1 MRVAETTMSTQTILF
16 TYDDYLTFPN
26 DGKRYEIIEG
36 ELFVTLTPE
45 IEHQRV
51 SRKLAR
57 LIDEYVTSNNLG
69 EVFYA
74 PVDLVLSITDVV
86 QPDIVFISAER
97 SHTITKKNIIAAPDL
112 VVEILSESTSKVDR
126 TKKKLL
132 YEKSGVKEYWL
143 ADPDNQTI
151 EQFILTGK
159 GFSEGRIHRKGKFVD
174 SKVLKGLRSDAGA
187 VFSV

>member
-1 MRVAETTMSTQTILF
+1 MSTQTILF
-16 TYDDYLTFPN
+16 TYDDYLTLPN

-36 ELFVTLTPE
+36 ELFMTPAPE

-51 SRKLAR
+51 SRKLER
-57 LIDEYVTSNNLG
+57 LIDEYVTANNLG
-69 EVFYA
+69 EVFDA
-74 PVDLVLSITDVV
+74 PVDLILSMTDVV

-132 YEKSGVKEYWL
+132 YEKSGVKEYWI
-143 ADPDNQTI
+143 ADPDNQTV
-151 EQFILTGK
+151 EQFILVEKEFTEGRMHGK
-159 GFSEGRIHRKGKFVD
+159 GDFVQ
-174 SKVLKGLRSDAGA
+174 SNILKGLRFEVSV
-187 VFSV
+187 VFSS